1 MFSFFF
7 GARMGRYINQRLLS
21 INVDKLKGIEN
32 LRNLTFTPHNV
43 TAILG
48 ANCIGKSSLLHAL
61 ASCYQPEEG
70 ERSENHRMS
79 EYLKPNPHAL
89 WNSTKFD
96 IRYEYIDRAT
106 PQETVTQTKVYE
118 KTNDRWKPIYARRPY
133 RCVFYVGIHTT
144 LPILEYINFI
154 KNKSSIGSQRIRY
167 ETSELTDDMHRLVK
181 EKAGYVLNKN
191 YTHIYKHRI
200 LGWSEDLYG
209 LACDDMTYSQISM
222 GAGEQRVI
230 KILKTVFDAPES
242 SIILIDE
249 IDLLLHE
256 DAFQRIIEVIKLRA
270 KNKKLQIIFTTHR
283 ESVLKKSNIINVR
296 YLYKSNEETLVLE
309 QVTPDALQKLTGVLD
324 KSITLYVEDKLS
336 SRVIKKVCQS
346 LRISRH
352 IKTIEFGAAE
362 NCFAITA
369 GAIIS
374 NPDASIFSVLDGDV
388 FVTPESKQDKINTV
402 ITGNSRESNEH
413 RQSTL
418 ERIYQ
423 YQIPPGISPE
433 QHIKQSIVALNRNDI
448 SDEFVEIY
456 DALSNIN
463 AVLNRHNYIN
473 EILDFYDETPD
484 IIVKDVVSLFATT
497 PQWNE
502 FVNSI
507 KQALEAESQLLQLN

>member
-1 MFSFFF
+1 
-7 GARMGRYINQRLLS
+7 MGRYINQRLLS
-21 INVDKLKGIEN
+21 ISVDKLKGIEN

-61 ASCYQPEEG
+61 ASCYQPEDG

-89 WNSTKFD
+89 WNSTKYD
-96 IRYEYIDRAT
+96 IDYEFVDRANL
-106 PQETVTQTKVYE
+106 QEVLSQSKVYE
-118 KTNDRWKPIYARRPY
+118 KTNDRWKPIYDRRPY

-181 EKAGYVLNKN
+181 EKAGYVLNRN

-222 GAGEQRVI
+222 GAGEQRII
-230 KILKTVFDAPES
+230 KILKTVFDAPDS

-270 KNKKLQIIFTTHR
+270 QDKKLQVIFTTHR
-283 ESVLKKSNIINVR
+283 ESVLKQAQVINIR
-296 YLYKSNEETLVLE
+296 YLYKSNGQTLVLE
-309 QVTPDALQKLTGVLD
+309 QITPDALKKLTGVLD

-336 SRVIKKVCQS
+336 SRVIKKVCQN

-374 NPDASIFSVLDGDV
+374 TPNASIFSVLDGDV
-388 FVTPESKQDKINTV
+388 FVTPAEKQAKLNTI
-402 ITGNSRESNEH
+402 ITGSSRESRDH

-423 YQIPPGISPE
+423 YQIPANISPE
-433 QHIKQSIVALNRNDI
+433 QYIKQSIVALDRDNI
-448 SDEFVEIY
+448 SDEFIEIY
-456 DALSNIN
+456 DALSSIN

-473 EILDFYDETPD
+473 EIIDFYDETPD

-497 PQWNE
+497 PEWEE
-502 FVNSI
+502 FVNPI
-507 KQALEAESQLLQLN
+507 RNALETEAERLQLN